1 MKKKFSILFIINI
14 LFYLNN
20 FLYLIFSSEVKKGIL
35 YDLWIISPVILVVLS
50 FNLIEYSYKNKLGIK
65 NKSITDFVI
74 RVLACI
80 AVFYSK
86 ESQIIFFSV
95 TNLIM
100 LITNILVEVDIMKE
114 IRNNNYYKD
123 VKEVNLYENE
133 KLDNLIKRYYYY
145 KNMDLDKCDIDNRYE
160 VDKMFRLE
168 KMEKIANKIT
178 FWLLYTPIIFLD
190 DFQVRGKIIF
200 GAILLISFFI
210 YLYLSREKFR
220 YFYKDNI
227 KLNQKNIINSI
238 LLFVGVTVIYIIKGF
253 IYEGNLI
260 DLSLKYELWIIISFG
275 AIASSLSTYE
285 SKEVLNRYS
294 IKE

>member
-1 MKKKFSILFIINI
+1 MKKKFSRLFIINI

-35 YDLWIISPVILVVLS
+35 YDFWIISPVILLVLS
-50 FNLIEYSYKNKLGIK
+50 FNFMEYSYKNKLGIK
-65 NKSITDFVI
+65 NKSIIDFVI
-74 RVLACI
+74 RLLACI

-123 VKEVNLYENE
+123 IKEANLYENE

-160 VDKMFRLE
+160 VDKMFKLE
-168 KMEKIANKIT
+168 KKEKWAKWISFCSMYI
-178 FWLLYTPIIFLD
+178 PIIFFD
-190 DFQVRGKIIF
+190 VFTGIGEIF
-200 GAILLISFFI
+200 IGIILLAAFI
-210 YLYLSREKFR
+210 IYIYVSHEKFSC
-220 YFYKDNI
+220 FYKDNKRLI
-227 KLNQKNIINSI
+227 RKNIMNCIFLFMGMTILYIVKMFLHKSNLVELSFRDEIFIMITGILFCAFSNS
-238 LLFVGVTVIYIIKGF
+238 LIK
-253 IYEGNLI
+253 
-260 DLSLKYELWIIISFG
+260 IS
-275 AIASSLSTYE
+275 
-285 SKEVLNRYS
+285 K
-294 IKE
+294 

>member
-1 MKKKFSILFIINI
+1 MKKKFSRLFIINI

-35 YDLWIISPVILVVLS
+35 YDFWIISPVILLVLS
-50 FNLIEYSYKNKLGIK
+50 FNFMEYSYKNKLGIK
-65 NKSITDFVI
+65 NKSIIDFVI
-74 RVLACI
+74 RLLACI

-123 VKEVNLYENE
+123 IKEANLYENE

-190 DFQVRGKIIF
+190 DFQIRGKFVI
-200 GAILLISFFI
+200 GVILLISFFI

-227 KLNQKNIINSI
+227 KLNRKNIINSI
-238 LLFVGVTVIYIIKGF
+238 LLFVGITVVYIIKGF
-253 IYEGNLI
+253 IYEGNFI

-285 SKEVLNRYS
+285 SQEVLNRYS
-294 IKE
+294 IKD

>member
-1 MKKKFSILFIINI
+1 MKKKFSRLFIINI

-35 YDLWIISPVILVVLS
+35 YDFWIISPVILLVLS
-50 FNLIEYSYKNKLGIK
+50 FNFMEYSYKNKLGIK
-65 NKSITDFVI
+65 NKSIIDFVI
-74 RVLACI
+74 RLLACI

-123 VKEVNLYENE
+123 IKEANLYENE

-160 VDKMFRLE
+160 VDKMFKLE
-168 KMEKIANKIT
+168 KKEKWAKWISFCSMYI
-178 FWLLYTPIIFLD
+178 PIIFFD
-190 DFQVRGKIIF
+190 VFTGIGEIF
-200 GAILLISFFI
+200 IGIILLAAFI
-210 YLYLSREKFR
+210 IYIYVSHEKFSC
-220 YFYKDNI
+220 FYKDNKRLI
-227 KLNQKNIINSI
+227 RKNIMNCIFLFMGMTI
-238 LLFVGVTVIYIIKGF
+238 LYIVKMFLHKSNLVELSFRDEIFIMITGILFCAFSMNDSQQI
-253 IYEGNLI
+253 
-260 DLSLKYELWIIISFG
+260 
-275 AIASSLSTYE
+275 
-285 SKEVLNRYS
+285 LN
-294 IKE
+294 KFTDKD

>member
-1 MKKKFSILFIINI
+1 MKKKFSRLLIINI

-35 YDLWIISPVILVVLS
+35 YDFWIISPVILLVLS
-50 FNLIEYSYKNKLGIK
+50 FNFMEYSYKNKLGIK
-65 NKSITDFVI
+65 NKSIIDFVI
-74 RVLACI
+74 RLLACI

-123 VKEVNLYENE
+123 IKEANLYENE

-160 VDKMFRLE
+160 VDKMFKLE
-168 KMEKIANKIT
+168 KKEKCAKWISFCSMYI
-178 FWLLYTPIIFLD
+178 PIIFLD
-190 DFQVRGKIIF
+190 VFTGIGKIII
-200 GAILLISFFI
+200 GIILLVAFSI
-210 YLYLSREKFR
+210 YIYVSHEKFSC
-220 YFYKDNI
+220 FYKDNKRLI
-227 KLNQKNIINSI
+227 RKNIMNCIFLFIGMTI
-238 LLFVGVTVIYIIKGF
+238 LYIVKMFLHKGDLVELSFRDEIFIMITGILFCAFSMNDSELILNKFTDKG
-253 IYEGNLI
+253 
-260 DLSLKYELWIIISFG
+260 
-275 AIASSLSTYE
+275 
-285 SKEVLNRYS
+285 
-294 IKE
+294 